1 MREKISV
8 PTSEQEGKGEGQNKE
23 QAEEE
28 VIADTYNIT

>member
-8 PTSEQEGKGEGQNKE
+8 PTSEQEGKGEGQNQE